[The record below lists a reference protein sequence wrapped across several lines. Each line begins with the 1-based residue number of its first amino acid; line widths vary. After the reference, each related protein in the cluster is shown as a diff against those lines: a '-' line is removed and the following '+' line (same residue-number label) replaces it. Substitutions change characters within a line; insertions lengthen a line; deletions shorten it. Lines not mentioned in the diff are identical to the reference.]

1 MHTSV
6 ILSEALR
13 YFTDNEHFELSVVLF
28 AVAVERL
35 MKQRLCE
42 LDDVLVLDKNNS
54 VEHLIRF
61 KKLENKIL
69 SLEEIDS
76 LKAKKQNWDTF
87 RTITFDDL
95 IQRYEKIFNLGFSEF
110 DDDGKPIED
119 RNKLDEIRKGRKK
132 RAASIKRLGNMRNN
146 IIHYFE
152 YYFNP
157 VDEGLFIL
165 NEILPF
171 IREMIQEV
179 SDADKYEDIF
189 NETVFEKLKAKE
201 EELTRQQS
209 DTLSQKIREKR
220 EEYNELNPELIEE
233 RKKIN
238 IRSSYDEREIVRDSM
253 ECPAC
258 GNASFCVL
266 KLYTESEDDLSGQFL
281 TVGRCFVC
289 KLELSEDELKNTGM
303 I

>member
-13 YFTDNEHFELSVVLF
+13 YFIDSEHFELSVVLF

-42 LDDVLVLDKNNS
+42 LDDVLVLDRNNS
-54 VEHLIRF
+54 VEHLVRF
-61 KKLENKIL
+61 KKLQDKVKNIQ
-69 SLEEIDS
+69 SR
-76 LKAKKQNWDTF
+76 QNLMTRKERRETF
-87 RTITFDDL
+87 LTIPYNEV
-95 IQRYEKIFNLGFSEF
+95 ISRYEAMFNLN
-110 DDDGKPIED
+110 IEEDEAVTDKHELKRIREERD
-119 RNKLDEIRKGRKK
+119 RRK
-132 RAASIKRLGNMRNN
+132 AALVRLGNMRNN
-146 IIHYFE
+146 IVHYFE

-209 DTLSQKIREKR
+209 DTLSQKIREKK

-303 I
+303 L

>member
-13 YFTDNEHFELSVVLF
+13 YFIDSEHFELSVVLF

-54 VEHLIRF
+54 VEHLVRF
-61 KKLENKIL
+61 KKLQDKVKNIQSRQNLMTRKERRENFL
-69 SLEEIDS
+69 
-76 LKAKKQNWDTF
+76 
-87 RTITFDDL
+87 TIPYNEV
-95 IQRYEKIFNLGFSEF
+95 ISRYEAMFNLN
-110 DDDGKPIED
+110 IEEDEAVTDKHELKRIREERD
-119 RNKLDEIRKGRKK
+119 RRK
-132 RAASIKRLGNMRNN
+132 AALVRLGNMRNN
-146 IIHYFE
+146 IVHYFE

-179 SDADKYEDIF
+179 SDAYKYEDIF

-209 DTLSQKIREKR
+209 DTLSQKIREKK
-220 EEYNELNPELIEE
+220 EEYSELNPELIEE

-258 GNASFCVL
+258 GNASFCIL

-281 TVGRCFVC
+281 TVGRCLVC

-303 I
+303 L

>member
-13 YFTDNEHFELSVVLF
+13 YFIDSEHFELSVVLF
-28 AVAVERL
+28 AMAVERL

-54 VEHLIRF
+54 VEHLVRF
-61 KKLENKIL
+61 KKLQDKVKNIQ
-69 SLEEIDS
+69 SR
-76 LKAKKQNWDTF
+76 QNLMTRKERRETF
-87 RTITFDDL
+87 LTIPYNEV
-95 IQRYEKIFNLGFSEF
+95 ISRYEAMFNLN
-110 DDDGKPIED
+110 IEEDEAVTDKHELKRIREERD
-119 RNKLDEIRKGRKK
+119 RRK
-132 RAASIKRLGNMRNN
+132 AALVRLGNMRNN
-146 IIHYFE
+146 IVHYFE

-209 DTLSQKIREKR
+209 DTLSQKIREKK

-281 TVGRCFVC
+281 TVGRCLVC

-303 I
+303 L

>member
-13 YFTDNEHFELSVVLF
+13 YFIDSEHFELSVVLF

-42 LDDVLVLDKNNS
+42 LDDVLVLDRNNS
-54 VEHLIRF
+54 VEHLVRF
-61 KKLENKIL
+61 KKLQDKVKNIQ
-69 SLEEIDS
+69 SR
-76 LKAKKQNWDTF
+76 QNLMTRKERRETF
-87 RTITFDDL
+87 LTIPYNEV
-95 IQRYEKIFNLGFSEF
+95 ISRYEAMFNLN
-110 DDDGKPIED
+110 IEEDEAVTDKHELKRIREERD
-119 RNKLDEIRKGRKK
+119 RRK
-132 RAASIKRLGNMRNN
+132 AALVRLGNMRNN
-146 IIHYFE
+146 IVHYFE

-179 SDADKYEDIF
+179 SDAYKYEDIF

-209 DTLSQKIREKR
+209 DTLSQKIREKK
-220 EEYNELNPELIEE
+220 EEYSELNPELIEE

-238 IRSSYDEREIVRDSM
+238 IRSSYDEREIVRGSM

-303 I
+303 L

>member
-13 YFTDNEHFELSVVLF
+13 YFIDSEHFELSVVLF

-54 VEHLIRF
+54 VEHLVRF
-61 KKLENKIL
+61 KRLQDKVKNIQ
-69 SLEEIDS
+69 SR
-76 LKAKKQNWDTF
+76 QNLMTRKERRETF
-87 RTITFDDL
+87 LTIPYNEV
-95 IQRYEKIFNLGFSEF
+95 ISRYEAMFNLN
-110 DDDGKPIED
+110 IEEDEAVTDKYELKRIREERD
-119 RNKLDEIRKGRKK
+119 RRK
-132 RAASIKRLGNMRNN
+132 AALIRLGNMRNN
-146 IIHYFE
+146 IVHYFE

-179 SDADKYEDIF
+179 SDAYKYEDIF

-201 EELTRQQS
+201 EELTGQQS
-209 DTLSQKIREKR
+209 DALSQKIMEKR

-238 IRSSYDEREIVRDSM
+238 IRSSYDEREIIRDSI

-303 I
+303 L

>member
-13 YFTDNEHFELSVVLF
+13 YFIDSEHFELSVVLF

-54 VEHLIRF
+54 LEHLVRF
-61 KKLENKIL
+61 KKLQDKVKNIQ
-69 SLEEIDS
+69 S
-76 LKAKKQNWDTF
+76 KQNLMTRKERRETF
-87 RTITFDDL
+87 LTIPYNEV
-95 IQRYEKIFNLGFSEF
+95 ISRYEAMFNLN
-110 DDDGKPIED
+110 IEEDEAVTDKHELKRIREERD
-119 RNKLDEIRKGRKK
+119 RRK
-132 RAASIKRLGNMRNN
+132 AALVRLGNMRNN
-146 IIHYFE
+146 IVHYFE

-179 SDADKYEDIF
+179 SDAYKYEDIF

-209 DTLSQKIREKR
+209 DTLSQKIREKK
-220 EEYNELNPELIEE
+220 EEYSELNPELIEE

-303 I
+303 L

>member
-13 YFTDNEHFELSVVLF
+13 YFIDSEHFELSVVLF

-54 VEHLIRF
+54 VEHLVRF
-61 KKLENKIL
+61 KKLQDKVKNIQ
-69 SLEEIDS
+69 SR
-76 LKAKKQNWDTF
+76 QNLMTRKERRETF
-87 RTITFDDL
+87 LTIPYNEV
-95 IQRYEKIFNLGFSEF
+95 ISRYEAMFNLN
-110 DDDGKPIED
+110 IEEDEAVTDKHELKRIREERD
-119 RNKLDEIRKGRKK
+119 RRK
-132 RAASIKRLGNMRNN
+132 AALVRLGNMRNN
-146 IIHYFE
+146 IVHYFE

-179 SDADKYEDIF
+179 SDAHKYEDIF

-209 DTLSQKIREKR
+209 DTLSQKLREKK
-220 EEYNELNPELIEE
+220 EEYSELNPELIEE

-258 GNASFCVL
+258 GNVSFCVL
-266 KLYTESEDDLSGQFL
+266 KLYSDSEEDQSGQFI
-281 TVGRCFVC
+281 TVGKCFVC
-289 KLELSEDELKNTGM
+289 RLKLSEDELKSTGM
-303 I
+303 L

>member
-54 VEHLIRF
+54 VEHLVRF
-61 KKLENKIL
+61 KRLQDKVKNIQ
-69 SLEEIDS
+69 SR
-76 LKAKKQNWDTF
+76 QNLMTRKERRETF
-87 RTITFDDL
+87 LTIPYNEV
-95 IQRYEKIFNLGFSEF
+95 ISRYEAMFNLN
-110 DDDGKPIED
+110 IEEDEAVTDKYELKRIREERD
-119 RNKLDEIRKGRKK
+119 RRK
-132 RAASIKRLGNMRNN
+132 AALIRLGNMRNN
-146 IIHYFE
+146 IVHYFE

-201 EELTRQQS
+201 EELTGQQS
-209 DTLSQKIREKR
+209 DALSQKIMEKR

-238 IRSSYDEREIVRDSM
+238 IRSSYDEREIIRDSM

-303 I
+303 L

>member
-13 YFTDNEHFELSVVLF
+13 YFIDSEHFELSVVLF

-54 VEHLIRF
+54 VEHLVSF
-61 KKLENKIL
+61 KKLQDKVKNIQ
-69 SLEEIDS
+69 SR
-76 LKAKKQNWDTF
+76 QNLMTRKERRETF
-87 RTITFDDL
+87 LTIPYNEV
-95 IQRYEKIFNLGFSEF
+95 ISRYEAMFNLN
-110 DDDGKPIED
+110 IEEDEAVTDKHELKRIREERD
-119 RNKLDEIRKGRKK
+119 RRK
-132 RAASIKRLGNMRNN
+132 AALVRLGNMRNN
-146 IIHYFE
+146 IVHYFE

-179 SDADKYEDIF
+179 SDAYKYEDIF

-209 DTLSQKIREKR
+209 DTLSQKIREKK
-220 EEYNELNPELIEE
+220 EEYSELNPELIEE

-303 I
+303 L

>member
-13 YFTDNEHFELSVVLF
+13 YFTDSEHFELSVVLF

-61 KKLENKIL
+61 RRLQNKVKNL
-69 SLEEIDS
+69 QS
-76 LKAKKQNWDTF
+76 KQNLMTRKERRETF
-87 RTITFDDL
+87 LTIPYNEV
-95 IQRYEKIFNLGFSEF
+95 ISRYEAIFNL
-110 DDDGKPIED
+110 DIEE
-119 RNKLDEIRKGRKK
+119 DETVTDKHELKRIREERDKRK
-132 RAASIKRLGNMRNN
+132 AALVRLGNMRNN
-146 IIHYFE
+146 IVHYFE

-258 GNASFCVL
+258 SNASFCVL

-281 TVGRCFVC
+281 TVGRCLVC

-303 I
+303 L

>member
-6 ILSEALR
+6 ILPEALR
-13 YFTDNEHFELSVVLF
+13 YFIDSEHFELSVVLF

-54 VEHLIRF
+54 VEHLVRF
-61 KKLENKIL
+61 KKLQDKVKNIQ
-69 SLEEIDS
+69 SR
-76 LKAKKQNWDTF
+76 QNLMTRKERRETF
-87 RTITFDDL
+87 LTIPYNEV
-95 IQRYEKIFNLGFSEF
+95 ISRYEAMFNLN
-110 DDDGKPIED
+110 IEEDEAVTDKHELKRIREERD
-119 RNKLDEIRKGRKK
+119 RRK
-132 RAASIKRLGNMRNN
+132 AALIRLGNMRNN
-146 IIHYFE
+146 IVHYFE

-179 SDADKYEDIF
+179 SDAYKYEDIF

-209 DTLSQKIREKR
+209 DSLSQKIREKK
-220 EEYNELNPELIEE
+220 EEYSELNPELIEE

-303 I
+303 L

>member
-13 YFTDNEHFELSVVLF
+13 YFIDSVHFELSVVLF

-54 VEHLIRF
+54 VEHLVRF
-61 KKLENKIL
+61 KRLQDKVKNIQ
-69 SLEEIDS
+69 SR
-76 LKAKKQNWDTF
+76 QNLMTRKERRETF
-87 RTITFDDL
+87 LTIPYNEV
-95 IQRYEKIFNLGFSEF
+95 ISRYEAMFNLN
-110 DDDGKPIED
+110 IEEDEAVTDKHELKRIREERD
-119 RNKLDEIRKGRKK
+119 RRK
-132 RAASIKRLGNMRNN
+132 AALVRLGNMRNN
-146 IIHYFE
+146 IVHYFE

-179 SDADKYEDIF
+179 SDAYKYEDIF

-209 DTLSQKIREKR
+209 DTLSQKIREKK
-220 EEYNELNPELIEE
+220 EEYSELNPELIEE

-303 I
+303 L

>member
-13 YFTDNEHFELSVVLF
+13 YFIDSEHFELSVVLF

-54 VEHLIRF
+54 VEHLVRF
-61 KKLENKIL
+61 KKLQDKVKNIQ
-69 SLEEIDS
+69 SR
-76 LKAKKQNWDTF
+76 QNLMTRKERRETF
-87 RTITFDDL
+87 LTIPYNEV
-95 IQRYEKIFNLGFSEF
+95 ISRYEAMFNLN
-110 DDDGKPIED
+110 IEEDEAVTDKHELKRIREERD
-119 RNKLDEIRKGRKK
+119 RRK
-132 RAASIKRLGNMRNN
+132 AALVRLGNMRNN
-146 IIHYFE
+146 IVHYFE
-152 YYFNP
+152 YNFNP

-179 SDADKYEDIF
+179 SDAYKYEDIF

-209 DTLSQKIREKR
+209 DTLSQKIREKK
-220 EEYNELNPELIEE
+220 EEYSELNPELIEE

-303 I
+303 L

>member
-13 YFTDNEHFELSVVLF
+13 YFIDSEHFELSVVLF

-54 VEHLIRF
+54 VEHLVRF
-61 KKLENKIL
+61 KRLQDKVKNIQ
-69 SLEEIDS
+69 SR
-76 LKAKKQNWDTF
+76 QNLMTRKERRETF
-87 RTITFDDL
+87 LTIPYNEV
-95 IQRYEKIFNLGFSEF
+95 ISRYEAMFNLN
-110 DDDGKPIED
+110 IEEDEAVTDKYELKRIREERD
-119 RNKLDEIRKGRKK
+119 RRK
-132 RAASIKRLGNMRNN
+132 AALIRLGNMRNN
-146 IIHYFE
+146 IVHYFE

-201 EELTRQQS
+201 EELTGQQS
-209 DTLSQKIREKR
+209 DALSQKIMEKR

-238 IRSSYDEREIVRDSM
+238 IRSSYDEREIIRDSM

-281 TVGRCFVC
+281 TVGRCLVC

-303 I
+303 L

>member
-13 YFTDNEHFELSVVLF
+13 YFIDSEHFELSVVLF

-54 VEHLIRF
+54 VEHLVRF
-61 KKLENKIL
+61 KKLQDKVKNIQ
-69 SLEEIDS
+69 SR
-76 LKAKKQNWDTF
+76 QNLMTRKERRETF
-87 RTITFDDL
+87 LTIPYNEV
-95 IQRYEKIFNLGFSEF
+95 ISRYEAMFNLN
-110 DDDGKPIED
+110 IEEDESVTDKHELKRIREERD
-119 RNKLDEIRKGRKK
+119 RRK
-132 RAASIKRLGNMRNN
+132 AALIRLGNMRNN
-146 IIHYFE
+146 IVHYFE

-179 SDADKYEDIF
+179 SDAYKYEDIF
-189 NETVFEKLKAKE
+189 NETVFKKLKGKE

-209 DTLSQKIREKR
+209 DTLSQKIREKK
-220 EEYNELNPELIEE
+220 EEYSELNPELIEE

-303 I
+303 L

>member
-13 YFTDNEHFELSVVLF
+13 YFTDSEHFELSVVLF

-54 VEHLIRF
+54 VEHLVRF
-61 KKLENKIL
+61 KRLQDKVKNIQ
-69 SLEEIDS
+69 SR
-76 LKAKKQNWDTF
+76 QNLMTRKERRETF
-87 RTITFDDL
+87 LTIPYNEV
-95 IQRYEKIFNLGFSEF
+95 ISRYEAMFNLN
-110 DDDGKPIED
+110 IEEDEAVTDKHELKRIREERD
-119 RNKLDEIRKGRKK
+119 RRK
-132 RAASIKRLGNMRNN
+132 AALVRLGNMRNN
-146 IIHYFE
+146 IVHYFE

-179 SDADKYEDIF
+179 SDAYKYEDIF

-201 EELTRQQS
+201 EELTGQQS
-209 DTLSQKIREKR
+209 DALSQKIMEKR

-233 RKKIN
+233 RKKTN
-238 IRSSYDEREIVRDSM
+238 IRSSYDEREIIRDSM

-281 TVGRCFVC
+281 TVGRCLVC

-303 I
+303 L

>member
-13 YFTDNEHFELSVVLF
+13 YFIDSEHFELSVVLF

-54 VEHLIRF
+54 VEHLVRF
-61 KKLENKIL
+61 KRLQDKVKNIQ
-69 SLEEIDS
+69 SR
-76 LKAKKQNWDTF
+76 QNLMTRKERRETF
-87 RTITFDDL
+87 LTIPYNEV
-95 IQRYEKIFNLGFSEF
+95 ISRYEAMFNLNIEE
-110 DDDGKPIED
+110 DDTVTDKHELKRIREERD
-119 RNKLDEIRKGRKK
+119 RRK
-132 RAASIKRLGNMRNN
+132 AALVRLGNMRNN
-146 IIHYFE
+146 IVHYFE
-152 YYFNP
+152 YYFNL

-179 SDADKYEDIF
+179 SDAYKYEDIF

-209 DTLSQKIREKR
+209 DTLSQKIREKK
-220 EEYNELNPELIEE
+220 EEYSELNPELIEE

-281 TVGRCFVC
+281 TVGRCLVC

-303 I
+303 L

>member
-13 YFTDNEHFELSVVLF
+13 YFIDSEHFELSVVLF

-54 VEHLIRF
+54 VEHLVRF
-61 KKLENKIL
+61 KKLQDKVKNIQ
-69 SLEEIDS
+69 SR
-76 LKAKKQNWDTF
+76 QNLMTRKERRETF
-87 RTITFDDL
+87 LTIPYNEV
-95 IQRYEKIFNLGFSEF
+95 ISRYEAMFNLN
-110 DDDGKPIED
+110 IEEDEAVTDKHELKRIREERD
-119 RNKLDEIRKGRKK
+119 RRK
-132 RAASIKRLGNMRNN
+132 AALVRLGNMRNN
-146 IIHYFE
+146 IVHYFE

-179 SDADKYEDIF
+179 SDAYKYEDIF

-209 DTLSQKIREKR
+209 NTLSQKIREKK
-220 EEYNELNPELIEE
+220 EEYSELNPELIEE
-233 RKKIN
+233 RKKN
-238 IRSSYDEREIVRDSM
+238 KH
-253 ECPAC
+253 P
-258 GNASFCVL
+258 F
-266 KLYTESEDDLSGQFL
+266 FL
-281 TVGRCFVC
+281 
-289 KLELSEDELKNTGM
+289 
-303 I
+303 

>member
-13 YFTDNEHFELSVVLF
+13 YFIDSEHFELSVILF

-54 VEHLIRF
+54 VEHLVRF
-61 KKLENKIL
+61 KKLQDKVKNIQ
-69 SLEEIDS
+69 SR
-76 LKAKKQNWDTF
+76 QNLMTRKERRETF
-87 RTITFDDL
+87 LTIPYNEV
-95 IQRYEKIFNLGFSEF
+95 ISRYEAMFNLN
-110 DDDGKPIED
+110 IEEDEAVTDKHELKRIREERD
-119 RNKLDEIRKGRKK
+119 RRK
-132 RAASIKRLGNMRNN
+132 AALVRLGNMRNN
-146 IIHYFE
+146 IVHYFE

-179 SDADKYEDIF
+179 SDASKYEDIF

-209 DTLSQKIREKR
+209 DTLSQKIREKK
-220 EEYNELNPELIEE
+220 EEYSELNPELIEE

-238 IRSSYDEREIVRDSM
+238 IPSSYDEREIVRDSM

-303 I
+303 L

>member
-6 ILSEALR
+6 FLSEALR
-13 YFTDNEHFELSVVLF
+13 YFTDSEHFELSVVLF

-54 VEHLIRF
+54 VEHLVRF
-61 KKLENKIL
+61 KKLQDKVKNIQ
-69 SLEEIDS
+69 SR
-76 LKAKKQNWDTF
+76 QNLMTRKERRETF
-87 RTITFDDL
+87 LTIPYNEV
-95 IQRYEKIFNLGFSEF
+95 ISRYEAMFNLN
-110 DDDGKPIED
+110 IEEDEAVTDKHELKRIREERD
-119 RNKLDEIRKGRKK
+119 RRK
-132 RAASIKRLGNMRNN
+132 AALVRLGNMRNN
-146 IIHYFE
+146 IVHYFE

-179 SDADKYEDIF
+179 SDAYKYEDIF

-220 EEYNELNPELIEE
+220 EEYNELNPELIKE
-233 RKKIN
+233 RKKFN

-266 KLYTESEDDLSGQFL
+266 KLYTESEDNLSGQFL

-289 KLELSEDELKNTGM
+289 NLELSEDELKNTGM
-303 I
+303 L

>member
-13 YFTDNEHFELSVVLF
+13 YFIDSEHFELSVVLF

-42 LDDVLVLDKNNS
+42 LDDVLVLDRNNS
-54 VEHLIRF
+54 VEHLVRF
-61 KKLENKIL
+61 KKLQDKVKNIQ
-69 SLEEIDS
+69 SR
-76 LKAKKQNWDTF
+76 QNLMTRKERRETF
-87 RTITFDDL
+87 LTIPYNEV
-95 IQRYEKIFNLGFSEF
+95 ISRYEAMFNLN
-110 DDDGKPIED
+110 IEEDEAVTDKHELKRIREERD
-119 RNKLDEIRKGRKK
+119 RRK
-132 RAASIKRLGNMRNN
+132 AALVRLGNMRNN
-146 IIHYFE
+146 IVHYFE

-179 SDADKYEDIF
+179 SDAYKYEDIF

-209 DTLSQKIREKR
+209 DTLSQKIREKK
-220 EEYNELNPELIEE
+220 EEYSELNPELIEE

-303 I
+303 L

>member
-1 MHTSV
+1 
-6 ILSEALR
+6 
-13 YFTDNEHFELSVVLF
+13 
-28 AVAVERL
+28 

-54 VEHLIRF
+54 VEHLVRF
-61 KKLENKIL
+61 KKLQDKVKNIQ
-69 SLEEIDS
+69 SR
-76 LKAKKQNWDTF
+76 QNLMTRKERRETF
-87 RTITFDDL
+87 LTIPYNEV
-95 IQRYEKIFNLGFSEF
+95 ISRYEAMFNLN
-110 DDDGKPIED
+110 IEE
-119 RNKLDEIRKGRKK
+119 DEAVTDKHELKRIREERDKRK
-132 RAASIKRLGNMRNN
+132 AALVRLGNMRNN
-146 IIHYFE
+146 IVHYFE

-179 SDADKYEDIF
+179 SDAYKYEDIF

-209 DTLSQKIREKR
+209 DTLSQKIREKK
-220 EEYNELNPELIEE
+220 EEYSELNPELIEE

-303 I
+303 L

>member
-13 YFTDNEHFELSVVLF
+13 YFIDSEHFELSVVLF

-54 VEHLIRF
+54 VEHLVRF
-61 KKLENKIL
+61 KKLQDKVKNIQ
-69 SLEEIDS
+69 SR
-76 LKAKKQNWDTF
+76 QNLMTRKERRETF
-87 RTITFDDL
+87 LTIPYNEV
-95 IQRYEKIFNLGFSEF
+95 ISRYEAMFNLN
-110 DDDGKPIED
+110 IEEDEAVTDKHELKRIREERD
-119 RNKLDEIRKGRKK
+119 RRK
-132 RAASIKRLGNMRNN
+132 AALIRLGNMRNN
-146 IIHYFE
+146 IVHYFE

-179 SDADKYEDIF
+179 SDAYKYEDIF

-209 DTLSQKIREKR
+209 DTLSQKIREKK
-220 EEYNELNPELIEE
+220 EEYSELNPELIEE

-281 TVGRCFVC
+281 TVGRCLVC
-289 KLELSEDELKNTGM
+289 KLELSEDELKSTGM
-303 I
+303 L

>member
-13 YFTDNEHFELSVVLF
+13 YFIDSEHFELSVVLF

-54 VEHLIRF
+54 VEHLVRF
-61 KKLENKIL
+61 KKLQDKVKNIQ
-69 SLEEIDS
+69 SR
-76 LKAKKQNWDTF
+76 QNLMTRKERRETF
-87 RTITFDDL
+87 LTIPYNEV
-95 IQRYEKIFNLGFSEF
+95 ISRYEAMFNLN
-110 DDDGKPIED
+110 IEEDEAVTDKHELKRIREERD
-119 RNKLDEIRKGRKK
+119 RRK
-132 RAASIKRLGNMRNN
+132 AALVRLGNMRNN
-146 IIHYFE
+146 IVHYFE

-179 SDADKYEDIF
+179 SDAYKYEDIF

-209 DTLSQKIREKR
+209 DTLSQKIREKK
-220 EEYNELNPELIEE
+220 EEYSELNPELIEE

-258 GNASFCVL
+258 SNASFCVL

-303 I
+303 L

>member
-13 YFTDNEHFELSVVLF
+13 YFIDSEHFELSVVLF

-42 LDDVLVLDKNNS
+42 LDDVLVLDRNNS
-54 VEHLIRF
+54 VEHLVRF
-61 KKLENKIL
+61 KKLQDKVKNIQ
-69 SLEEIDS
+69 SR
-76 LKAKKQNWDTF
+76 QNLMTRKERRETF
-87 RTITFDDL
+87 LTIPYNEV
-95 IQRYEKIFNLGFSEF
+95 ISRYEAMFNLN
-110 DDDGKPIED
+110 IEEDEAVTDKHELKRIREERD
-119 RNKLDEIRKGRKK
+119 RRK
-132 RAASIKRLGNMRNN
+132 AALVRLGNMRNN
-146 IIHYFE
+146 IVHYFE

-209 DTLSQKIREKR
+209 DTLSQKIREKK

-238 IRSSYDEREIVRDSM
+238 IRSSYDEREIARDSM

-303 I
+303 L

>member
-54 VEHLIRF
+54 VEHLVRF
-61 KKLENKIL
+61 KRLQDKVKNIQ
-69 SLEEIDS
+69 SR
-76 LKAKKQNWDTF
+76 QNLMTRKERRETF
-87 RTITFDDL
+87 LTIPYNEV
-95 IQRYEKIFNLGFSEF
+95 ISRYEAMFNLN
-110 DDDGKPIED
+110 IEEDEAVTDKHELKRIREERD
-119 RNKLDEIRKGRKK
+119 RRK
-132 RAASIKRLGNMRNN
+132 AALVRLGNMRNN
-146 IIHYFE
+146 IVHYFE

-201 EELTRQQS
+201 EELTGQQS
-209 DTLSQKIREKR
+209 DALSQKIMEKR

-238 IRSSYDEREIVRDSM
+238 IRSSYDEREIIRDSM

-303 I
+303 L

>member
-1 MHTSV
+1 MRTSV

-13 YFTDNEHFELSVVLF
+13 YFIDSEHFELSVVLF
-28 AVAVERL
+28 AMAVERL

-54 VEHLIRF
+54 VEHLVRF
-61 KKLENKIL
+61 KKLQDKVKNIQ
-69 SLEEIDS
+69 SR
-76 LKAKKQNWDTF
+76 QNLMTRKERRETF
-87 RTITFDDL
+87 LTIPYNEV
-95 IQRYEKIFNLGFSEF
+95 ISRYEAMFNLN
-110 DDDGKPIED
+110 IEEDEAVTDKHELKRIREERD
-119 RNKLDEIRKGRKK
+119 RRK
-132 RAASIKRLGNMRNN
+132 AALVRLGNMRNN
-146 IIHYFE
+146 IVHYFE

-179 SDADKYEDIF
+179 SDAYKYEDIF

-209 DTLSQKIREKR
+209 DTLSQKIREKK
-220 EEYNELNPELIEE
+220 EEYSELNPELIEE

-281 TVGRCFVC
+281 TVGRCLVC

-303 I
+303 L

>member
-6 ILSEALR
+6 ILSEALK
-13 YFTDNEHFELSVVLF
+13 YFIDSKHFELSVVLF

-54 VEHLIRF
+54 VEHLVRF
-61 KKLENKIL
+61 KKLQDKVKNIQ
-69 SLEEIDS
+69 SR
-76 LKAKKQNWDTF
+76 QNLMTRKERRETF
-87 RTITFDDL
+87 LTIPYNEV
-95 IQRYEKIFNLGFSEF
+95 ISRYEAMFNLN
-110 DDDGKPIED
+110 IEEDEAVTDKHELKRIREERD
-119 RNKLDEIRKGRKK
+119 RRK
-132 RAASIKRLGNMRNN
+132 AALVRLGNMRNN
-146 IIHYFE
+146 IVHYFE

-179 SDADKYEDIF
+179 SDAYKYEDIF

-209 DTLSQKIREKR
+209 DTLSQKIREKK
-220 EEYNELNPELIEE
+220 EEYSELNPELIEE
-233 RKKIN
+233 RKKN
-238 IRSSYDEREIVRDSM
+238 KH
-253 ECPAC
+253 P
-258 GNASFCVL
+258 F
-266 KLYTESEDDLSGQFL
+266 FL
-281 TVGRCFVC
+281 
-289 KLELSEDELKNTGM
+289 
-303 I
+303 

>member
-13 YFTDNEHFELSVVLF
+13 YFIDSEHFELSVVLF

-54 VEHLIRF
+54 VEHLVRF
-61 KKLENKIL
+61 KKLQYKVKNIQ
-69 SLEEIDS
+69 SR
-76 LKAKKQNWDTF
+76 QNLMTRKERRETF
-87 RTITFDDL
+87 LTIPYNEV
-95 IQRYEKIFNLGFSEF
+95 ISRYEAMFNLN
-110 DDDGKPIED
+110 IEEDEAVTDKHELKRIREERD
-119 RNKLDEIRKGRKK
+119 RRK
-132 RAASIKRLGNMRNN
+132 AALVRLGNMRNN
-146 IIHYFE
+146 IVHYFE

-179 SDADKYEDIF
+179 SDAYKYEDIF

-209 DTLSQKIREKR
+209 DTLSQKIREKK
-220 EEYNELNPELIEE
+220 EEYSELNPELIEE

-303 I
+303 L

>member
-13 YFTDNEHFELSVVLF
+13 YFTDSEHFELSVVLF

-54 VEHLIRF
+54 VEHLVRF
-61 KKLENKIL
+61 KKLQDKVKNIQ
-69 SLEEIDS
+69 SR
-76 LKAKKQNWDTF
+76 QNLMTRKERRETF
-87 RTITFDDL
+87 LTIPYNEV
-95 IQRYEKIFNLGFSEF
+95 ISRYEAMFNLN
-110 DDDGKPIED
+110 IEEDEAVTDKHELKRIREERD
-119 RNKLDEIRKGRKK
+119 RRK
-132 RAASIKRLGNMRNN
+132 AALVRLGNMRNN
-146 IIHYFE
+146 IVHYFE

-179 SDADKYEDIF
+179 SDAYKYEDIF

-201 EELTRQQS
+201 EELTGQQS
-209 DTLSQKIREKR
+209 DALSQKIMEKR

-238 IRSSYDEREIVRDSM
+238 IRSSYDEREIIRDSM

-303 I
+303 L

>member
-6 ILSEALR
+6 ILSEALK
-13 YFTDNEHFELSVVLF
+13 YFIDSKHFELSVVLF

-54 VEHLIRF
+54 VEHLVRF
-61 KKLENKIL
+61 KKLQDKVKNIQ
-69 SLEEIDS
+69 SR
-76 LKAKKQNWDTF
+76 QNLMTRKERRETF
-87 RTITFDDL
+87 LTIPYNEV
-95 IQRYEKIFNLGFSEF
+95 ISRYEAMFNLN
-110 DDDGKPIED
+110 IEEDEAVTDKHELKRIREERD
-119 RNKLDEIRKGRKK
+119 RRK
-132 RAASIKRLGNMRNN
+132 AALIRLGNMRNN
-146 IIHYFE
+146 IVHYFE

-179 SDADKYEDIF
+179 SDAYKYEDIF

-209 DTLSQKIREKR
+209 DTLSQKIREKK
-220 EEYNELNPELIEE
+220 EEYSELNPELIEE

-303 I
+303 L